1 MSSLVLGSLH
11 FILQKNGQP
20 DDTLIVTPDIYDDDL
35 YNVKFIQRFV
45 GNTNVTQVTK
55 ELLNDYLELFFRTL
69 LIDEDGPTFVQI
81 DVPLYPSVIVK
92 SQNLASYLQVLLKQL
107 NTLERNWPTETLY
120 VTKPVNKH
128 TVFVSDDDDDEKSD
142 LDE

>member
-1 MSSLVLGSLH
+1 MSSLALGSLH
-11 FILQKNGQP
+11 FILQKNGQS
-20 DDTLIVTPDIYDDDL
+20 DDTLVVTPDIYDDDL
-35 YNVKFIQRFV
+35 YNVKFVQRSI

-55 ELLNDYLELFFRTL
+55 ELLNDYLELFLRTL

-81 DVPLYPSVIVK
+81 DVPLYPSVMVK
-92 SQNLASYLQVLLKQL
+92 PQNLPSYLQFLYKQL
-107 NTLERNWPTETLY
+107 NTLERNWPTETPY

-128 TVFVSDDDDDEKSD
+128 TVFLRDDDDEKSD